1 MGGAFG
7 SVSIVEMAK
16 AIENLKTLV
25 LSCSTS
31 MSAIADIINHCGK
44 LETLECTAVAANV
57 PALWNERK
65 PMGLRRLLLAS
76 ANNSS
81 IENVRLVSF
90 GISYQVNIFSLTALS
105 PAARVTGTDTEDS
118 RIGAPG
124 LGGTPHPTG
133 LFRP

>member
-7 SVSIVEMAK
+7 GVSIVEMAK

-25 LSCSTS
+25 LSCLTS
-31 MSAIADIINHCGK
+31 MSAIADIINRCGK
-44 LETLECTAVAANV
+44 LESLECTAVAANV
-57 PALWNERK
+57 PALWNARK

-90 GISYQVNIFSLTALS
+90 GISYRVNVSSLTVLS
-105 PAARVTGTDTEDS
+105 PAARVTRTNTEDS
-118 RIGAPG
+118 RIGALG

-133 LFRP
+133 LFCP